1 MLETATDKELTGLA
15 LARGKPAECV
25 NLREIP
31 IGSLI
36 QLRTESGNIYI
47 LETTDE
53 VTPRAHI
60 ARVSPNIYSR
70 TKGYLGEQTI
80 FSPIIYLREPLHH
93 DEFTTKLVVSIEV
106 LSA

>member
-1 MLETATDKELTGLA
+1 MLETASDPELEKLA
-15 LARGKPAECV
+15 LAQGKAVEYV

-31 IGSLI
+31 IGSLV

-47 LETTDE
+47 LETTDD
-53 VTPRAHI
+53 VTPCARI
-60 ARVSPNIYSR
+60 ARVSPSTHTR

-80 FSPIIYLREPLHH
+80 FSSKIYLREPFAH
-93 DEFTTKLVVSIEV
+93 DEFTTRPVVSIEL